1 MEKHLMIK
9 ITAYMKRF
17 KTDDPTW
24 SSLRVFAL
32 YVDGHAKSKH
42 LCNIA
47 SAITLYGKEAI
58 RFKQDFEIQ
67 EQKGEVSIRLHD
79 DATPTDDLETLRV
92 ITYQLLLFAQQHPK
106 EVSFQYAI
114 PNPDTAQYNYVSIL
128 PNGSTTSGKNREQE
142 KPVKKENQ

>member
-1 MEKHLMIK
+1 MIK
-9 ITAYMKRF
+9 ITAYMKKF
-17 KTDDPTW
+17 NTDDTTW
-24 SSLRVFAL
+24 QSLRVFAL

-67 EQKGEVSIRLHD
+67 EQKGEVSIRLQD
-79 DATPTDDLETLRV
+79 DAKPTNDLETLRV

-114 PNPDTAQYNYVSIL
+114 PDIDSVDYNYVSIL
-128 PNGSTTSGKNREQE
+128 PNGSTTKGKKREQE
-142 KPVKKENQ
+142 KPVKKETH

>member
-1 MEKHLMIK
+1 MIK

-47 SAITLYGKEAI
+47 SAITLYGKEAL
-58 RFKQDFEIQ
+58 RFKQDFVME
-67 EQKGEVSIRLHD
+67 EEKGRVSIRLKD
-79 DATPTDDLETLRV
+79 NITKTDDLETLRV

-114 PNPDTAQYNYVSIL
+114 PDIDSVDYNYVSIL
-128 PNGSTTSGKNREQE
+128 PNGSTTKGKNREQE